1 MKNDKFGDN
10 DYTPR
15 WGPGDRRTK
24 KVPKVN
30 KEVDDMNGIKAID
43 KSYRKEYLAPV
54 NKAMAEEEYYRI
66 QLYKMFPVQALSD
79 DLDKSYSRTSYTNVD
94 ALIQFHKSSFGYT
107 VQKTYE
113 LLSKGM
119 QSFQKALWTP
129 PPPSKTNATGG
140 ATSHPA
146 SPAGVAAT
154 QTAATAAGSVRAG
167 TPTTPPRIIENKSMK
182 GQAGLNEAHQ
192 NLAAM
197 NRSGIISE
205 HLNPSEKE
213 TRSVGE
219 QMHWK
224 GQHGVSDSRAMNIGL
239 ANNGTGPAWN
249 SKEGATPILK
259 INDHEGHEQIFAHH
273 ASHGWVP
280 SSGISMDKKSGK
292 DVVGFHTGKQ
302 SEYHQGISDHLNTF
316 VPGHLFRDTNHHDQV
331 ANLNLAKDNGHD
343 EFHAHGADS
352 ANTLDKVTKLHE
364 DLTTSGRDY
373 KDPVKGVQN
382 QKPSGVSGTAK
393 MKPGTKGSEGFENSV
408 ASKGL
413 DEQGDTNMRHVRA
426 VHLGLSVGKGG
437 TTSAD
442 ANRFFNGRG
451 KKAGRISKRK
461 KVSWD
466 GNGANHADKS
476 AYGTY

>member
-15 WGPGDRRTK
+15 WGPGDRRSK

-30 KEVDDMNGIKAID
+30 KEPKEVTDMNGIKAID

-54 NKAMAEEEYYRI
+54 NKSMAEEEYYRI

-119 QSFQKALWTP
+119 ESLQKAMWTP
-129 PPPSKTNATGG
+129 PKGPGTGG

-146 SPAGVAAT
+146 STAGVAAT
-154 QTAATAAGSVRAG
+154 ETAAKASGSWNATAGRAK
-167 TPTTPPRIIENKSMK
+167 TVNNSMK

-197 NRSGIISE
+197 NRTGIISE
-205 HLNPSEKE
+205 HLNPGEKE

-273 ASHGWVP
+273 DKLGWVP
-280 SSGISMDKKSGK
+280 SSGISMDKGTGK
-292 DVVGFHTGKQ
+292 DVVGFHTGKT
-302 SEYHQGISDHLNTF
+302 SDYHQSISDHLNTF

-331 ANLNLAKDNGHD
+331 GNLNLAKDNGHD

-352 ANTLDKVTKLHE
+352 ANTLDKVTALHA
-364 DLTTSGRDY
+364 DLKTNGREFT
-373 KDPVKGVQN
+373 DPATGKKGMDTGRKN
-382 QKPSGVSGTAK
+382 GK
-393 MKPGTKGSEGFENSV
+393 EGFSIAAEN
-408 ASKGL
+408 KGL
-413 DEQGDTNMRHVRA
+413 AEQGDTNTKHVKA
-426 VHLGLSVGKGG
+426 IESGSPAASGK
-437 TTSAD
+437 TPDD
-442 ANRFFNGRG
+442 ANKFFNGRG
-451 KKAGRISKRK
+451 KKAGSKRK
-461 KVSWD
+461 KMNWEGD
-466 GNGANHADKS
+466 GTNHADKS

>member
-1 MKNDKFGDN
+1 MKNDKFDDK

-24 KVPKVN
+24 KIPKVN
-30 KEVDDMNGIKAID
+30 KEPKEVTDMNGIKAID

-79 DLDKSYSRTSYTNVD
+79 DLDKSYSHTSYTNVD

-129 PPPSKTNATGG
+129 PTGRGAGG

-146 SPAGVAAT
+146 STAGLAAT
-154 QTAATAAGSVRAG
+154 EAAAKASGSFKPATATAPQV
-167 TPTTPPRIIENKSMK
+167 IKQNNSMQ

-197 NRSGIISE
+197 NRAGIISE
-205 HLNPSEKE
+205 HLNPGEKE

-273 ASHGWVP
+273 EKYGWLP
-280 SSGISMDKKSGK
+280 SSGISMDKNTGK
-292 DVVGFHTGKQ
+292 DVVGFHSGKQ
-302 SEYHQGISDHLNTF
+302 SDYHQSIMNHLNTF

-331 ANLNLAKDNGHD
+331 ANLNLAKDSGHD
-343 EFHAHGADS
+343 EFHAHGVDS
-352 ANTLDKVTKLHE
+352 ANNLDKVTKLHE
-364 DLTTSGRDY
+364 DLKTNGREY
-373 KDPVKGVQN
+373 MDPVKGKVTE
-382 QKPSGVSGTAK
+382 KPVKVGTN
-393 MKPGTKGSEGFENSV
+393 GSEGFMNRVE
-408 ASKGL
+408 SKGL
-413 DEQGDTNMRHVRA
+413 TEQGDTNMKHVQTIES
-426 VHLGLSVGKGG
+426 GLPSSTAK
-437 TTSAD
+437 TPDD
-442 ANRFFNGRG
+442 ANKFFNGRG
-451 KKAGRISKRK
+451 KKAGKKRIKTNWEGD
-461 KVSWD
+461 VT
-466 GNGANHADKS
+466 NHADKS